1 MTLLL
6 AGDIGGTKTNLR
18 LVQVVEEGKLNTLYQ
33 EIFSSRKY
41 SDLLPLVQQF
51 LATASQHLGEE
62 QKPEK
67 ACFAIAGPIVD
78 NTSVLPN
85 LGWSLNAKSLEQHLG
100 IKPISFI
107 NDFAAVGYGIL
118 GLSASETHTLQAGK
132 RDPNAPI
139 CVIGAGTG
147 LGEGFLI
154 PQADSY
160 QVFATEGGHS
170 DFAPRS
176 ELEFN
181 FLKYLL
187 DKHNIERVSYD
198 RVVSGRGIIALYQ
211 FLRDRPFAEESLEIA
226 KIMRQWEAEAGQI
239 EKTVDPAAVIS
250 KAALEKSDRLC
261 QQTMQMFLEIYGAE
275 AGNFALKL
283 LPYGGVYIAGG
294 VAAKNLPL
302 LQDGTFIHAFNDKG
316 RVSSVLEK
324 MPVYVIVNQE
334 VGLIGA
340 ALYAARL

>member
-18 LVQVVEEGKLNTLYQ
+18 LVQVVEKEKLNTLYQ

-67 ACFAIAGPIVD
+67 ACLAIAGPIVD

-85 LGWSLNAKSLEQHLG
+85 LGWSLNTKSLEQQLG

-118 GLSASETHTLQAGK
+118 GLSASEIHTLQTGSPDK
-132 RDPNAPI
+132 DAPI

-187 DKHNIERVSYD
+187 DKHNIDRVSYD

-211 FLRDRPFAEESLEIA
+211 FLRDRHFSEESVEIA
-226 KIMRQWEAEAGQI
+226 TIIRQWEAEAGQI

-250 KAALEKSDRLC
+250 QAALEKRDRLC
-261 QQTMQMFLEIYGAE
+261 QQTMQMFLAIYGAE
-275 AGNFALKL
+275 AGNFALKV

-294 VAAKNLPL
+294 IAAKNLPL
-302 LQDGTFIHAFNDKG
+302 LQDRTFIHAFNDKG
-316 RVSSVLEK
+316 RVSAVLEK
-324 MPVYVIVNQE
+324 MPVNVILNQE

-340 ALYAARL
+340 ALYAAKL